1 MSQQDHDYIIQRHAS
16 QELLGSCQNLAKGA
30 NESARPR
37 LHPTNM
43 QIKSIQALD
52 KILHKKRMSQQ
63 DHGNIIQN
71 AIKSSQACS
80 LA

>member
-1 MSQQDHDYIIQRHAS
+1 MDQKRQNHVYIIQPCKT
-16 QELLGSCQNLAKGA
+16 LGPCQSLAEEADDAKGA

-63 DHGNIIQN
+63 DHGNIIQI
-71 AIKSSQACS
+71 AI
-80 LA
+80 